1 MTRYGAHAQ
10 RNGVIMYALAAFLF
24 AMGGIF
30 SKTIME
36 YGIEVYEWAP
46 VRALTS
52 SLLLIGFVAI
62 RNRAGFRVTRQELP
76 LLAFYGAGVFLAT
89 QFLYITA
96 ILHLPVAIGTLLVFL
111 AVVNVALW
119 NWWRHAKR
127 PGRTGMASIVLAMG
141 GAVCITGVL
150 SGQISGNLDAIGLA
164 AGFGNSVVFAA
175 YLIIGAKLQRHRDAP
190 SLLMWATIGMTIGW
204 SILRPWWNYPWSKL
218 WGSTPVFHDHGPV
231 VAVWILIVFVSIVG
245 TVLPFGLVL
254 GAVARI
260 GAQRGSIIGASEP
273 LWAAIVAYFALNEL
287 LGPMQLV
294 GGALI
299 VAAIVIGESG
309 AMRAHQHDEV
319 DAG

>member
-24 AMGGIF
+24 ASGGVF

-36 YGIEVYEWAP
+36 YGIQAYEWAP
-46 VRALTS
+46 IRALTS
-52 SLLLIGFVAI
+52 ALLLVVFMGLT
-62 RNRAGFRVTRQELP
+62 NRAGFRIKGREVP
-76 LLAFYGAGVFLAT
+76 LLAVYGAGVFLGT

-119 NWWRHAKR
+119 NWLRHAR
-127 PGRTGMASIVLAMG
+127 NPGRTGIASIALALA
-141 GAVCITGVL
+141 GAVCITGIL
-150 SGQISGNLDAIGLA
+150 SGHISGNLDAIGLA
-164 AGFGNSVVFAA
+164 AGFANSIVFAA
-175 YLIIGAKLQRHRDAP
+175 YLILGARLQRDRDAA

-204 SILRPWWNYPWSKL
+204 SILRPWWNYPWFKL
-218 WGSTPVFHDHGPV
+218 WGSTPLFHDHGPV
-231 VAVWILIVFVSIVG
+231 IPVWIMIVFVSLVG
-245 TVLPFGLVL
+245 TVLPFGLIL

-273 LWAAIVAYFALNEL
+273 LWSAIIAYLTLNEL

-299 VAAIVIGESG
+299 VAAIVVGES
-309 AMRAHQHDEV
+309 AALRTHRHDEI
-319 DAG
+319 DA